1 MYLKTFEINVLK
13 YILSTP
19 GLALQACFKKTVV
32 ELELLTDIDILLTVE
47 KGIVT
52 SCF

>member
-1 MYLKTFEINVLK
+1 MYWNIWTWPCSF
-13 YILSTP
+13 LSTP
-19 GLALQACFKKTVV
+19 GLALQACLKNTVV
-32 ELELLTDIDILLTVE
+32 ESELLTDIDILLTVE

>member
-1 MYLKTFEINVLK
+1 MNLPCSF
-13 YILSTP
+13 LSTP
-19 GLALQACFKKTVV
+19 GLALQACLKNTVV

-52 SCF
+52 SYF